1 MSEQCLQDYFH
12 KGQSFFQFLLEDF
25 YGKSHTFRGKV
36 FSGNDLKEL
45 QELANQ
51 SEHGLKISGA
61 NINGYRF
68 TQKIYGLDV
77 SSAVDK
83 IREACLQDEYAPQFY
98 VQGGWYHDA
107 QRNGRHFGLLRPSS
121 NKTPYLWAVKPWHSG
136 ECTYKIDGYNLV
148 KVSEP
153 AFGNIYGPNTHMLS
167 EEEFLTFA
175 EVVSSGKFYLY

>member
-1 MSEQCLQDYFH
+1 MSEKRLQDYFH

-25 YGKSHTFRGKV
+25 YGTSYTFRGKV
-36 FSGNDLKEL
+36 FSGNDLKKL

-51 SEHGLKISGA
+51 SEYGLKISGA
-61 NINGYRF
+61 NINGHRF

-77 SSAVDK
+77 SSAMGK
-83 IREACLQDEYAPQFY
+83 AREACLQDEYVPQFY
-98 VQGGWYHDA
+98 VQGGWYHDGPY
-107 QRNGRHFGLLRPSS
+107 NGKRFRLLRPSS

-153 AFGNIYGPNTHMLS
+153 AFGNLYGPNTHMLS